1 MRYDH
6 EISNLYWYSLYQAS
20 RITSRGRAKQSTYEL
35 IKLNVGWEFLK
46 ALLFPVPSYHG
57 LQLVK
62 VAYTGT
68 FCLGLC
74 PGCSTSTLFGSLHGY
89 SQCTISFLC
98 QQYRPI
104 VLACNSMQSS
114 KNCVND
120 MHISLT
126 GVPMGHK
133 FFLHVHA

>member
-1 MRYDH
+1 MIIKYQ
-6 EISNLYWYSLYQAS
+6 IYGYLLYQAS
-20 RITSRGRAKQSTYEL
+20 RITSRGRAKKSTYEL
-35 IKLNVGWEFLK
+35 FILNVGWEFLK
-46 ALLFPVPSYHG
+46 ALLFRPKLSWNA
-57 LQLVK
+57 QLVK

-68 FCLGLC
+68 FALGFC

-89 SQCTISFLC
+89 LHCTITFLC
-98 QQYRPI
+98 LQYRPI

-114 KNCVND
+114 KNCIND
-120 MHISLT
+120 MHISLM